1 MSIKELVT
9 RLISKLNL
17 IGTVYEANWTAS
29 TSSANGVVL
38 TENLSLPAGTYVV
51 TLREPTASAAFT
63 VAIYDTANGA
73 DDRYYYF
80 PQTVGM
86 GCSSCVVTMRT
97 AGTLRAQS
105 AQSGAVTFTNLARG
119 RLTAIRVGWGTLEA
133 LFSRLS
139 AIFVRRW
146 QYESKRTAYTDYRR
160 SEGRLHS
167 RRRYIRHLD
176 IREVGERKPEDV
188 GACNRDSLIHED
200 LGRFIYLRC
209 HHSRLPVHF
218 RIATSSEYVLKC
230 SFLSDIRRRIVNCIV
245 SENTSRKRNVCKFIQ
260 LFHSIKRERS
270 LEINKRGCL
279 SCR

>member
-119 RLTAIRVGWGTLEA
+119 RLTAIRVGVGYSRSPIFKA
-133 LFSRLS
+133 FS
-139 AIFVRRW
+139 
-146 QYESKRTAYTDYRR
+146 
-160 SEGRLHS
+160 
-167 RRRYIRHLD
+167 HL
-176 IREVGERKPEDV
+176 RKEVAV
-188 GACNRDSLIHED
+188 
-200 LGRFIYLRC
+200 
-209 HHSRLPVHF
+209 
-218 RIATSSEYVLKC
+218 
-230 SFLSDIRRRIVNCIV
+230 
-245 SENTSRKRNVCKFIQ
+245 
-260 LFHSIKRERS
+260 
-270 LEINKRGCL
+270 
-279 SCR
+279 